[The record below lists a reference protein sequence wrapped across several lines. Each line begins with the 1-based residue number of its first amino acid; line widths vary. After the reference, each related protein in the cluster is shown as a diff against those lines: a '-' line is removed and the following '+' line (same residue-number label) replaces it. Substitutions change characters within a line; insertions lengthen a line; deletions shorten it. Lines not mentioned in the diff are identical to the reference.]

1 MSTDV
6 MLLSKDKKK
15 KKNTA
20 YFRIIEFGCHCAPF
34 KNEDTKAKML
44 KVMDLTEYGT
54 DSFFLYNRLRT
65 TTVMQVDLS
74 SLDTHFN

>member
-6 MLLSKDKKK
+6 MLLIKQKKK
-15 KKNTA
+15 KKTA

-44 KVMDLTEYGT
+44 KVMDLTEYAV
-54 DSFFLYNRLRT
+54 FFFFFVLT
-65 TTVMQVDLS
+65 K
-74 SLDTHFN
+74 